1 MSFIK
6 VENLSFKYELSNNE
20 NENILDNIN
29 LEIKE
34 GSFVAILGHNGCGKS
49 TFAKHLNAILK
60 PSQGSVYI
68 NGLNTADEQNNF
80 KIKKTAGLVFQNPDN
95 QLVASTV
102 LEDVAFGAEN
112 LGLARE
118 EILKRVE
125 FALNCVD
132 MLKYKDY
139 QISSLS
145 GGQKQRVAI
154 AGILAISP
162 KCIVL
167 DEPTS
172 MLDPKGRKEVLQ
184 TIKNLNKEKG
194 ITIILITHYMEE
206 VTDCDRLIIMEK
218 GKIVLDNTPLEVFKN
233 VSLINSLNLAVPYA
247 MYFAYY
253 LKKQGFNINLDYLK
267 IEDFAKKLMQIGFK
281 EDIIFNKNIDN
292 IDNIDNTEY
301 KENVLNVKNVSHIYN
316 QNTPFERL
324 ALKNINLEIK
334 KGDFLGI
341 IGHTGSGKSTLI
353 QLLNAILTPS
363 FGKIYFNRKNI
374 FKDKKNLKSI
384 RQKIGV
390 VFQYPE
396 YQLFEE
402 TVFKDVC
409 FAPKNMGLSNEEVEE
424 RAKKAL
430 DFVGIDKSYYEKSPF
445 ELSGGEKRR
454 VAIAGILAMAPDV
467 IIFDELTAG
476 LDPFFKNKIL
486 NNIKDLHKA
495 LNITIILISHSMED
509 VCNMCGSTVVLNKG
523 SIILK
528 GYTENVFQNADILEQ
543 IGLDIPEVNKLF
555 LILNKNF
562 KNIPKN
568 IYKTKDALDFLK
580 NNLILK

>member
-292 IDNIDNTEY
+292 IDNTEY

-509 VCNMCGSTVVLNKG
+509 VCNMCGSTIVLNKG

-568 IYKTKDALDFLK
+568 IYKTKDTLDFLK

>member
-292 IDNIDNTEY
+292 IDNTEY

-509 VCNMCGSTVVLNKG
+509 VCNMCGSTIVLNKG

>member
-281 EDIIFNKNIDN
+281 EDIIFNKN